1 MFHIFCILQGILKT
15 HLHMRLKSSLFKVH
29 YLVLFLF
36 LFTSCE
42 QSKKENSIGPI
53 MKRDLEAIKKDGKLK
68 ALTVYSGT
76 SYFLYK
82 GQPMGYEYELL
93 KRLAKHLDL
102 ELEMV
107 VVKDLDEL
115 ITKLNQGEGDILAHG
130 LAITGNRKTSISF
143 TNYLYLTKQVLV
155 QKKPDNWRTMH
166 WHKLENVLIQDAIEL
181 LQDTVSIR
189 KGSSYSERIA
199 NLSEELGGNI
209 FIKELSGQMA
219 TDEIIKQVAEGNIK
233 YTIADN
239 NIAKIM
245 ASYYPVLDIEVPVS
259 FSQRIG
265 WATRKNSPELLK
277 AINLWLEDFR
287 TEIDYNIIYN
297 KYFKNKKNFRRRVKS
312 DFYSLNK
319 EEISPYDELIQKYA
333 EKINWD
339 WRLVA
344 SLIYQESKFDPNNS
358 SWANAKGLMQL
369 MPKTAQELG
378 VQDRSDPKQSIS
390 GGVRYLNQIWNNF
403 DKIEDP
409 IQRTK
414 FTMASYNCGMY
425 HVKDAQKLASKRGL
439 DASIWDDNVEDM
451 ILALSHPKNYNNSI
465 IKYGYVRGV
474 EPYNYVN
481 QIFERYAHYTQ
492 FIKK

>member
-1 MFHIFCILQGILKT
+1 
-15 HLHMRLKSSLFKVH
+15 MRLKSSSFKANF
-29 YLVLFLF
+29 LVLFICLF
-36 LFTSCE
+36 MINCNR
-42 QSKKENSIGPI
+42 SKEDPAINDQPLVN
-53 MKRDLEAIKKDGKLK
+53 RDLDAIKEDGKLK

-130 LAITGNRKTSISF
+130 LAITGNRQESVSF

-166 WHKLENVLIQDAIEL
+166 WHKLENALIQDAIEL

-189 KGSSYSERIA
+189 KGSSYSERIT

-209 FIKELSGQMA
+209 FIQNLSGEMV
-219 TDEIIKQVAEGNIK
+219 TDEIIKQVAKGNIK
-233 YTIADN
+233 YTVADN
-239 NIAKIM
+239 NIAQIM
-245 ASYYPVLDIEVPVS
+245 ASYYPILDIEVPVS

-277 AINLWLEDFR
+277 ATNLWLEEFR
-287 TEIDYNIIYN
+287 TEVDYNVIYN
-297 KYFKNKKNFRRRVKS
+297 KYFKNKKNFRRRIKS

-319 EEISPYDELIQKYA
+319 EEISPYDALIQKHSK
-333 EKINWD
+333 KIDWD

-344 SLIYQESKFDPNNS
+344 SLIYQESRFDPNNS

-369 MPKTAQELG
+369 MPKTAEELG
-378 VQDRSDPKQSIS
+378 ILDRSDPIQSIS
-390 GGVRYLNQIWNNF
+390 GGTKYLNQIWNNF
-403 DKIEDP
+403 DKIKDT

-414 FTMASYNCGMY
+414 FTMASYNCGLY
-425 HVKDAQKLASKRGL
+425 HVKDAQQLATKRGL
-439 DASIWDDNVEDM
+439 NASVWDDNVEEM
-451 ILALSHPKNYNNSI
+451 ILALSQPKNYNNPI
-465 IKYGYVRGV
+465 VKYGYVRGV

-492 FIKK
+492 FIKE

>member
-1 MFHIFCILQGILKT
+1 M
-15 HLHMRLKSSLFKVH
+15 KSSLIKVH
-29 YLVLFLF
+29 YIVLSLLMFN
-36 LFTSCE
+36 CV
-42 QSKKENSIGPI
+42 QPKKENTISEQHIVE
-53 MKRDLEAIKKDGKLK
+53 RDLEAIKKDGKLK

-93 KRLAKHLDL
+93 KRFAKHLDL

-107 VVKDLDEL
+107 VVKDLNEL

-130 LAITGNRKTSISF
+130 LAITGNRKESVSF

-155 QKKPDNWRTMH
+155 QKKPDNWRAMH
-166 WHKLENVLIQDAIEL
+166 WHTLENALIQDAMEL
-181 LQDTVSIR
+181 LHDTVSIR
-189 KGSSYSERIA
+189 KGSSYNERIT
-199 NLSEELGGNI
+199 NLSEELGGKI
-209 FIKELSGQMA
+209 FIENLSGEMA
-219 TDEIIKQVAEGNIK
+219 TDEIIKEVAKGNIK

-239 NIAKIM
+239 NIAKMM
-245 ASYYPVLDIEVPVS
+245 ASYYPIIDIEVPVS

-277 AINLWLEDFR
+277 ATNLWLEGFKK
-287 TEIDYNIIYN
+287 EVDYNVIYN

-312 DFYSLNK
+312 DFYSLNN
-319 EEISPYDELIQKYA
+319 EEISPYDSLIQKHA
-333 EKINWD
+333 EDIDWD

-344 SLIYQESKFDPNNS
+344 SLIYQESRFDPNDS

-369 MPKTAQELG
+369 MPKTAEELG
-378 VQDRSDPKQSIS
+378 VQDRSDPKQSIR
-390 GGVRYLNQIWNNF
+390 GGTKYLKQIWNNF
-403 DKIEDP
+403 AKIKDS

-414 FTMASYNCGMY
+414 FTMASYNCGLY
-425 HVKDAQKLASKRGL
+425 HVKDAQKLAAKRGL
-439 DASIWDDNVEDM
+439 DASVWDGNVEDM
-451 ILALSHPKNYNNSI
+451 ILALSHPKNYNNPI

-481 QIFERYAHYTQ
+481 QIYERYAHYTQ
-492 FIKK
+492 FIKE

>member
-1 MFHIFCILQGILKT
+1 
-15 HLHMRLKSSLFKVH
+15 MRLTSFFFKVPL
-29 YLVLFLF
+29 LVLSLLMFGCGQL
-36 LFTSCE
+36 
-42 QSKKENSIGPI
+42 KKEEVTREQPI
-53 MKRDLEAIKKDGKLK
+53 IKRDLAAIKKDGKLK

-93 KRLAKHLDL
+93 KRFAKHLDL
-102 ELEMV
+102 ELEMI

-130 LAITGNRKTSISF
+130 LAITGNRKESVSF

-166 WHKLENVLIQDAIEL
+166 WHKLENALIQDAIEL

-189 KGSSYSERIA
+189 KGSSYHERIA
-199 NLSEELGGNI
+199 NLSEELGGKIYIEN
-209 FIKELSGQMA
+209 LSGQMA
-219 TDEIIKQVAEGNIK
+219 TDEIIKQVAIGNIK

-245 ASYYPVLDIEVPVS
+245 ASYYPILDIEVPVS

-265 WATRKNSPELLK
+265 WATRQNSPELLK
-277 AINLWLEDFR
+277 ATNLWLEDFR
-287 TEIDYNIIYN
+287 TEVDYNVIYN

-312 DFYSLNK
+312 DIYSLNR
-319 EEISPYDELIQKYA
+319 EEISPYDELIQEHA
-333 EKINWD
+333 EKIDWD
-339 WRLVA
+339 WRLIA
-344 SLIYQESKFDPNNS
+344 SLIYQESRFDPNNS
-358 SWANAKGLMQL
+358 SWADAKGLMQL
-369 MPKTAQELG
+369 MPKTAEELG
-378 VQDRSDPKQSIS
+378 VEDRSDPKQSIS
-390 GGVRYLNQIWNNF
+390 GGIRYLNQIWKKF
-403 DKIEDP
+403 DKIKDS

-414 FTMASYNCGMY
+414 FTMASYNCGLY
-425 HVKDAQKLASKRGL
+425 HVKDAQKLATKRGL
-439 DASIWDDNVEDM
+439 DATVWDDNVEDM
-451 ILALSHPKNYNNSI
+451 ILALSHPRNYNRPI
-465 IKYGYVRGV
+465 IKYGYVRGI

-492 FIKK
+492 FIKE

>member
-1 MFHIFCILQGILKT
+1 MQLK
-15 HLHMRLKSSLFKVH
+15 LSWFIVPF
-29 YLVLFLF
+29 LVLFLF
-36 LFTSCE
+36 LFTNCE
-42 QSKKENSIGPI
+42 KSKKTVTIAEEPAL
-53 MKRDLEAIKKDGKLK
+53 KRDLEAIKKDGKLK
-68 ALTVYSGT
+68 ALTVYSAT
-76 SYFLYK
+76 SYFLYR

-93 KRLAKHLDL
+93 KRFAEHLDL

-130 LAITGNRKTSISF
+130 LAITGNRKESVSF

-155 QKKPDNWRTMH
+155 QKKPDNWRSMH
-166 WHKLENVLIQDAIEL
+166 WHKLENALIQDAIEL

-189 KGSSYSERIA
+189 EGSSYSERII
-199 NLSEELGGNI
+199 NLSDELGGKI
-209 FIKELSGQMA
+209 HIEKLPGEMA
-219 TDEIIKQVAEGNIK
+219 TDEIIKQVAQGNIK
-233 YTIADN
+233 YTVADN
-239 NIAKIM
+239 NIARIM
-245 ASYYPVLDIEVPVS
+245 ASYYPILDIQVPVS

-277 AINLWLEDFR
+277 ATNLWLEDFR
-287 TEIDYNIIYN
+287 KEVDYNVIYN

-319 EEISPYDELIQKYA
+319 EEISPYDELIQKHA
-333 EKINWD
+333 EKIDWD

-344 SLIYQESKFDPNNS
+344 SLIYQESRFDPNNS

-369 MPKTAQELG
+369 MPKTAEELG
-378 VQDRSDPKQSIS
+378 VQDRSDPSQSIS
-390 GGVRYLNQIWNNF
+390 GGTKYLNQIWNKF
-403 DKIEDP
+403 EKIEDS

-414 FTMASYNCGMY
+414 FTMASYNCGLY
-425 HVKDAQKLASKRGL
+425 HVKDAQNLATKRGL
-439 DASIWDDNVEDM
+439 DATVWDDNVEDM
-451 ILALSHPKNYNNSI
+451 ILALSLPKNYNNPV
-465 IKYGYVRGV
+465 IKYGYVRGI

-492 FIKK
+492 FIEE

>member
-1 MFHIFCILQGILKT
+1 MQ
-15 HLHMRLKSSLFKVH
+15 LKSTLSKVP

-36 LFTSCE
+36 MFTSCE
-42 QSKKENSIGPI
+42 QSKKEITIGEQPSV
-53 MKRDLEAIKKDGKLK
+53 KRDLEAIKKDGKLK

-82 GQPMGYEYELL
+82 GQAMGYEYELL
-93 KRLAKHLDL
+93 KRFAKHLDL

-130 LAITGNRKTSISF
+130 LAITRNRMASVSF

-166 WHKLENVLIQDAIEL
+166 WHKLENALIHDAIEL

-189 KGSSYSERIA
+189 NGSSYSERIT

-209 FIKELSGQMA
+209 FIEKLSGEMA
-219 TDEIIKQVAEGNIK
+219 TDEIIKQVAKGNIK
-233 YTIADN
+233 YTVADN

-245 ASYYPVLDIEVPVS
+245 ASYYPILDIKVPVS

-277 AINLWLEDFR
+277 ATNLWLEEFR
-287 TEIDYNIIYN
+287 TEVDYNVIYN

-319 EEISPYDELIQKYA
+319 EEISPYDELIQKHA
-333 EKINWD
+333 EKIDWD

-344 SLIYQESKFDPNNS
+344 SLIYQESRFDPNNS

-369 MPKTAQELG
+369 MPKTAEELG

-390 GGVRYLNQIWNNF
+390 GGTKYLNQIWDNF
-403 DKIEDP
+403 EKIEDS

-414 FTMASYNCGMY
+414 FTMASYNCGLY
-425 HVKDAQKLASKRGL
+425 HVKDAQKLAGKRGL
-439 DASIWDDNVEDM
+439 DASVWDDNVEDM
-451 ILALSHPKNYNNSI
+451 ILALSHPKNYNNPI

-492 FIKK
+492 FIEE